1 MTYGMDSRRCN
12 ILMLGGAKRV
22 SMARMLLDAASSM
35 GVECRL
41 YSYELDRHVPV
52 ACVAE
57 VIEGLRWSDPK
68 LAEHL
73 NGIIADKAIG
83 VVIPFVD
90 GALDICASGSL
101 GAWSPTTA
109 NAHDF
114 YDKLSAHRRFIDAGL
129 PVAALF
135 DSTDPHYPVIAK
147 PVCGSASKGLVI
159 LRDQAGMDIFAATH
173 YTAGYIIE
181 DYIADADEY
190 TVDCYVNRIG
200 EPICISVRRRLCV
213 IGGEVSETVTVDRPD
228 IVRLSH
234 KALTRLGITG
244 AATLQWIE
252 GAHTGPLLME
262 INTRLGG
269 GAVCSIHAGADIPAM
284 ILTEASGATA
294 TQKATPRTGTLITR
308 YQQEVVFRL

>member
-1 MTYGMDSRRCN
+1 MDSRRCN

-22 SMARMLLDAASSM
+22 SMARMLLEAASSI
-35 GVECRL
+35 GAECRL

-73 NGIIADKAIG
+73 NHIIAEKQIS
-83 VVIPFVD
+83 VVLPFVD
-90 GALDICASGSL
+90 GALDICASGKL
-101 GAWSPTTA
+101 DTWSPTTA

-114 YDKLSAHRRFIDAGL
+114 YDKLSAHSRFVDAGL

-147 PVCGSASKGLVI
+147 PVYGSASRGLVI
-159 LRDQAGMDIFAATH
+159 LRGQDEMDRFIAAHDTG
-173 YTAGYIIE
+173 GYIIE

-190 TVDCYVNRIG
+190 TVDCYVNRVG
-200 EPICISVRRRLCV
+200 EPICISVRKRLCV

-228 IVRLSH
+228 IVQLSH
-234 KALTRLGITG
+234 NALTRLGITG

-252 GAHTGPLLME
+252 GAQTGPLLME

-284 ILTEASGATA
+284 VLTEAAGATA
-294 TQKATPRTGTLITR
+294 TQKASPRPGTLITR